1 VAYDPKSRRPGY
13 DENDNWYDEDEDA
26 QLISDA
32 EDTCLEEED
41 EDDGCSTCPK

>member
-13 DENDNWYDEDEDA
+13 DENDNWSDEDA
-26 QLISDA
+26 QLISGD